1 MLILVGKE
9 FLLDSPYGDELPTKG
24 FDPGEDTYEAPPGD
38 GTKLKVDVDAN
49 SQRLQ
54 LLEPF
59 DVWDGKDLV
68 DLTVLIKVLSPCCSI
83 SQQVYTTHFK
93 EA

>member
-9 FLLDSPYGDELPTKG
+9 FLLDSPYGDELPAKG
-24 FDPGEDTYEAPPGD
+24 FDPGEDTYEAPPSD
-38 GTKLKVDVDAN
+38 GTKLKVDVDPN

-83 SQQVYTTHFK
+83 S
-93 EA
+93 